1 MESISVGVNVQH
13 VHCQVVGGQIHRFKN
28 LLEVHGLLSVS
39 TDGDRAVRFQSFLD
53 EPQEVFLVH
62 AGGGVDVSV
71 HFPAVV
77 EVPVRDGLLGCQLS
91 QFIEQNVE
99 LELGLK
105 VGETAVAETLER
117 TVSYHGTH
125 VLHVRHEGLQVGHVV
140 GDGILVLQ
148 ILLRPVDLEDSLDN
162 PGFVAAVLE

>member
-1 MESISVGVNVQH
+1 MEGISVGVDIKH
-13 VHCQVVGGQIHRFKN
+13 VNSQVVGSQVHRFKD
-28 LLEVHGLLSVS
+28 LSQVHGLLSVP
-39 TDGDRAVRFQSFLD
+39 TDGDHAVRFQSFLD

-71 HFPAVV
+71 HLPAVV
-77 EVPVRDGLLGCQLS
+77 EVPVRDGLLGGQLS

-125 VLHVRHEGLQVGHVV
+125 VLHVCHEGLQVGHVV
-140 GDGILVLQ
+140 LDGLLVL
-148 ILLRPVDLEDSLDN
+148 
-162 PGFVAAVLE
+162 